1 MDVHYT
7 LRQLQYFAAVAR
19 TGTMSE
25 AAVRC
30 HVSQPALSLAI
41 SQLERSLGL
50 QLFLRQR
57 SRGAELTPA
66 GARVLA
72 QAESLLAQAALLQES
87 ADGESGDLDG
97 NLAVGC
103 YTTLAPLFVPA
114 LLTGFRAEC
123 PQVALEFAEYA
134 QPELQRDLHKGV
146 LELALLYDRQLDP
159 DLDYVEIERLRPY
172 VLLPAGHR
180 FADDDAVRLAALAS
194 EPMIL
199 FDVSP
204 SRENW
209 QEIVR
214 SLAIEPVVGH
224 RTRNFELTR
233 CLVGRGL
240 GYALLF
246 QRRWW
251 PSGSWSRSR
260 PCPSS
265 SRTRGGPTSPPAP
278 VGSPSSRS
286 RRCARG
292 ATPTPTPTPTPT
304 GLFEKLIRYPRNS
317 NLTRPDAHPYAP
329 NVSALYTGNEVS
341 LWRLSRTN
349 RRKQ

>member
-159 DLDYVEIERLRPY
+159 DLDYVEIDRLHPY

-180 FADDDAVRLAALAS
+180 FADDDAVRLAALAG

-214 SLAIEPVVGH
+214 SLAIEPMVGH

-246 QRRWW
+246 QRPPLDLTYEGLPVVAKRIVE
-251 PSGSWSRSR
+251 PI
-260 PCPSS
+260 PALPVVLAYP
-265 SRTRGGPTSPPAP
+265 RGTNLTARARRFTEFAVTKLG
-278 VGSPSSRS
+278 S
-286 RRCARG
+286 RRDAG
-292 ATPTPTPTPTPT
+292 AEDDSP
-304 GLFEKLIRYPRNS
+304 I
-317 NLTRPDAHPYAP
+317 
-329 NVSALYTGNEVS
+329 
-341 LWRLSRTN
+341 
-349 RRKQ
+349 